1 MTASLRLAERVDTE
15 PMDTEPMDTV
25 PAWVPADPGG
35 AMVRLADVPAPRPRP
50 HEALV
55 AVEAFS
61 VNRGET
67 LRLEEPAA
75 TWRPGKDVAG
85 TVAKAAA
92 DGSGPP
98 AGTRVV
104 GHPPGGGWS
113 TRVAVPVADLAVLP
127 PEVPFVT
134 AAALPLAG
142 ITALRLVRRAGWLA
156 GRRLLVTGASGGVGH
171 YVVELA
177 AAAGAEV
184 TAISASAERGERLLA
199 LGAAEVRSDLPAG
212 GPPFDVV
219 MESVGGETLRSALL
233 LLRGGGQLLWFG
245 QAGGEPVALDF
256 FEFWRGPV
264 EASITHVDYTQGE
277 RSFGEDL
284 ATLVGLVASGRLHPE
299 IGVVRPW
306 TETPEVIAMLRGRRV
321 RGNAVLVLPP
331 RRQADDPPR
340 RRHHAH

>member
-1 MTASLRLAERVDTE
+1 MTAQLRLPDHEE
-15 PMDTEPMDTV
+15 TV

-35 AMVRLADVPAPRPRP
+35 DMVRLADVPAPRPRP
-50 HEALV
+50 DEVVV

-67 LRLEEPAA
+67 LRLEQPVAG
-75 TWRPGKDVAG
+75 WRPGKDVAG
-85 TVAKAAA
+85 TVAEAAA

-127 PEVPFVT
+127 PEVSSVT
-134 AAALPLAG
+134 AAALHLAG
-142 ITALRLVRRAGWLA
+142 INALLLVRRAGWLV

-184 TAISASAERGERLLA
+184 TAISASPQRGERLRA
-199 LGAAEVRSDLPAG
+199 LGAAEVRPTLPTG

-219 MESVGGETLRSALL
+219 MESVGGEFLGGSLALL
-233 LLRGGGQLLWFG
+233 RDEGQLLWFG
-245 QAGGEPVALDF
+245 QASRQPASLDF
-256 FEFWRGPV
+256 FDYWDGPV
-264 EASITHVDYTQGE
+264 QATITHIDYTRGE
-277 RSFGEDL
+277 RTFGEDL
-284 ATLVGLVASGRLHPE
+284 ATLVG
-299 IGVVRPW
+299 IVRPW
-306 TETPEVIAMLRGRRV
+306 TETPDVIALLRGRQV
-321 RGNAVLVLPP
+321 RGNAVLALPP
-331 RRQADDPPR
+331 GQQQEQQPR
-340 RRHHAH
+340 RRHHVAH